1 MASKVVT
8 EQRVETSTGVVNG
21 HMHFPRHAGGKLAEQ
36 PHPLRSLGAS
46 HAVRIGCLFGLMF
59 ALILWRIYW
68 TPTPLPISSAPTLFS
83 EERALRHVNMLAG
96 EIGERQVSTPA
107 LDLSA
112 HFLLQTGQHLVQ
124 QAEGRNDLLVQVRQE
139 QVSGGVLMALLGL
152 DLANIYQ
159 NLTNIVLTIT
169 PKAHQTVPAVLVNGH
184 FDSAIGSPGASDC
197 ASPVGVM
204 LEAARVF
211 IASPDIKLAGPII
224 FLFNGAE
231 ETLSQA
237 AHGFMA
243 HDRQSSQVGAFINLE
258 STGPG
263 GPDILFQAS
272 GGWTTEVYA
281 KAAPHARGQ
290 VFGQDLMDAQIIPAD
305 TDYRMFSYKYYG
317 SLPGVDIA
325 FLLDSS
331 AYHTHNDSPD
341 RIRPGTV
348 QAMGDNM
355 VAVIPAF
362 AQYLSEAAANNLPP
376 ASPATSDSV
385 YFDIL
390 GLWMISYRASTA
402 SMLCCLATPAA
413 VGGLRAFISG
423 QQLVWFSNHLAG
435 AFIYMPA
442 ALMGGLL
449 PFHLAHRRGVSIA
462 TQVAGSCLFNAILAV
477 ILTVVGG
484 KVAYSHFSWA
494 AAAYISLWIVP
505 KVDSP
510 TGLSAALA
518 CAVVP
523 ATSVLTGILLL
534 ATHLMEK
541 MSMTGAPPGPLIWG
555 PDAIMGALFGAG
567 TFVYAGYVMPWLAHC
582 LKRPFKRTMR
592 ALLFISVISAVAAS
606 LTLDTYTPQ
615 TPKRLFLQHM
625 IRVAANGEQES
636 LYAAASS
643 DATPVDVVLKGM
655 NLTSAQQDG
664 REWLAMYP
672 MHDMIRGKVF
682 EAPPADKELFPTPPT
697 VHLLSRDSSGGT
709 DRLHLE
715 LRLPRPGVGVVNVTG
730 PLHAWSFTDQLPRP
744 VSKRGVAQHVARY
757 GGNVGTETWPFWLD
771 VQCEETVTVSIAAS
785 FLTKTAA
792 IESFTQQMPD
802 WTAHSATT
810 TFQSSWTF

>member
-1 MASKVVT
+1 M
-8 EQRVETSTGVVNG
+8 
-21 HMHFPRHAGGKLAEQ
+21 
-36 PHPLRSLGAS
+36 
-46 HAVRIGCLFGLMF
+46 
-59 ALILWRIYW
+59 
-68 TPTPLPISSAPTLFS
+68 
-83 EERALRHVNMLAG
+83 
-96 EIGERQVSTPA
+96 STPA

-112 HFLLQTGQHLVQ
+112 HYLLQTGEHLVQ
-124 QAEGRNDLLVQVRQE
+124 QADGRDDLLVQVRQE

-152 DLANIYQ
+152 ELANIYQ

-169 PKAHQTVPAVLVNGH
+169 PTAHQTVPAVLVNGH
-184 FDSAIGSPGASDC
+184 FDSAIGSTGASDC

-211 IASPDIKLAGPII
+211 IVNPDIKLPGPII

-243 HDRQSSQVGAFINLE
+243 HDRQASQVGAFINLE

-331 AYHTHNDSPD
+331 SYHTHNDSPE

-362 AQYLSEAAANNLPP
+362 AQYLSDAAANNLPP

-402 SMLCCLATPAA
+402 KWLHSSVLPLVLLVPPPGVQRGPMAKMAGICVLSMLCCLATPAA

-435 AFIYMPA
+435 AVIYMPA
-442 ALMGGLL
+442 ALVGGLL
-449 PFHLAHRRGVSIA
+449 PFRLAHRRGVSIA

-484 KVAYSHFSWA
+484 KVAYSHFGWA

-518 CAVVP
+518 CAIVP
-523 ATSVLTGILLL
+523 ATSVLTGLLLL

-541 MSMTGAPPGPLIWG
+541 MSMTGAPPGPLVWG

-582 LKRPFKRTMR
+582 LKRPFKWIIR
-592 ALLFISVISAVAAS
+592 ALMLISVISAVAAS

-636 LYAAASS
+636 VYAAASS

-655 NLTSAQQDG
+655 NLTPAQQDG

-672 MHDMIRGKVF
+672 MHDMIRGRVF
-682 EAPPADKELFPTPPT
+682 EAPPADRGLFPTPPT
-697 VHLLSRDSSGGT
+697 VHLLSRDSSGGTARGT

-771 VQCEETVTVSIAAS
+771 VQGGEAATVSIAAS

-802 WTAHSATT
+802 WIANSATT